1 MITGES
7 IPVDKKENDIV
18 IGSTINKQ
26 GSLQIR
32 VTKIGADTML
42 SQIIKMVEVAQGS
55 KAPIE
60 ALADQISAIF
70 VPIVLVVAIVTL
82 LIWFATGAFT
92 LGILCFVGVLVIAC
106 PCAMGLATPTAI
118 IVGVGKAAENGI
130 LIKNAES
137 LEKFNKVN
145 FAVLDKTGTITKGVP
160 EVTDIKILNSQ
171 KDTEV
176 LKILMSVTSGT
187 PFVIV

>member
-26 GSLQIR
+26 GSLQIK
-32 VTKIGADTML
+32 VTKIGEDTML
-42 SQIIKMVEVAQGS
+42 SQIIKMVGVAQGS

-60 ALADQISAIF
+60 ALADKISAIF
-70 VPIVLVVAIVTL
+70 VPVVLIIAIITL
-82 LIWFATGAFT
+82 LIWVLVGMPT
-92 LGILCFVGVLVIAC
+92 LGILSFVGVLVIAC

-118 IVGVGKAAENGI
+118 IVGVGKAAQNGI

-137 LEKFNKVN
+137 LVKFNKVS
-145 FAVLDKTGTITKGVP
+145 FVVMDKTGTITK
-160 EVTDIKILNSQ
+160 VTPKVTNIKFLVS
-171 KDTEV
+171 
-176 LKILMSVTSGT
+176 LS
-187 PFVIV
+187 

>member
-7 IPVDKKENDIV
+7 IPVDKKENDNV
-18 IGSTINKQ
+18 IGLTINKKS
-26 GSLQIR
+26 SLQIK
-32 VTKIGADTML
+32 VTKIGEDTML

-60 ALADQISAIF
+60 ALADKISAIF
-70 VPIVLVVAIVTL
+70 VPAVLIIAIITL
-82 LIWFATGAFT
+82 LIWVLVGMPT
-92 LGILCFVGVLVIAC
+92 LGILSFVGVLVIAC

-118 IVGVGKAAENGI
+118 IVGVGKAAQNGI

-145 FAVLDKTGTITKGVP
+145 FVFMDKTGTITKGLP
-160 EVTDIKILNSQ
+160 EVTNIKFLVS
-171 KDTEV
+171 
-176 LKILMSVTSGT
+176 LS
-187 PFVIV
+187 